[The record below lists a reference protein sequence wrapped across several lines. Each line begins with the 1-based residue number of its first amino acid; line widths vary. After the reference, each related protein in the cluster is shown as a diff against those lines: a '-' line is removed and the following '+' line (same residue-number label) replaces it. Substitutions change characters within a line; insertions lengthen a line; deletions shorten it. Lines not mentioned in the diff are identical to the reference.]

1 MGYSWQLRLFR
12 FLGFTQTG
20 QSLFVAASKLRIGTE
35 MSVNGD
41 KEPVLPSTS

>member
-1 MGYSWQLRLFR
+1 MGYSWQLRY
-12 FLGFTQTG
+12 FTQTG